1 MPPFPERFRDVAD
14 ASHVWGD
21 DPDADTARVF
31 AEVGGL
37 SEGGDHAW
45 HLLPASAFLERLYLW
60 CAYDPRRAW
69 VLRNARAVLLRDFH
83 RATGEIRAGLDS
95 LALFQE
101 CADATR
107 TTLERGMARYD
118 IARTAAA
125 LLSPAPPELAL
136 LGGQERY
143 CRIGVEAARE
153 ALEIYRAQPGSEHI
167 RNLVTRTEQCLHN
180 LLAAGNTLDG
190 IAAAPDRS
198 GALPSRARFAPLLHL
213 FGTHLERGD
222 SAPALAIL
230 QESARLT
237 EHHFAARPL
246 DGAGLDAAGRADSLF
261 RGSFDELARLYVAEG
276 RAGMAL
282 AATETVRAITV
293 RPAPDPAPG
302 PDLAFGPRPGGTA
315 GRRLARRLGTDVS
328 AARVADA
335 LDRLGAAGWPSG
347 TAICVF
353 SACDGFM
360 SVVLAARRGTSGW
373 DVECDQWSI
382 LQDEFDRMVDGL
394 DLAPGPQRERRLAR
408 ACEAANGFFF
418 AEMLPLLHARGLDG
432 LAISG
437 PGPLARLPYEAIPV
451 EGGTVLGDTF
461 EVFSLPSVLL
471 AADLAVLGHRCPPR
485 RALVVAYGGEAM
497 PGFREEAARIEELWN
512 GPLDLLDG
520 AAISKR
526 DVLDALGGDYDLVHL
541 ACPATPDGHDEAQG
555 DPLASALRLNDARDP
570 SAALVTAADLFGRG
584 FSRGPVVTVSPGPSA
599 PPAPALTRGLLHM
612 GARGMIVPGG
622 RCALR
627 RPDGSPNGRTRRS
640 LKATAPSGPSSG
652 PSALGAAPTRWRTGP
667 RSPTSASP
675 DPPPTARS
683 PPLTAATTKRSLD
696 DRRPGTAAFDRTVL
710 RPSDETWEA

>member
-612 GARGMIVPGG
+612 GARGMIVPRWPVRVEAAG
-622 RCALR
+622 RFTERAYAAIAEGH
-627 RPDGSPNGRTRRS
+627 RPQRAVVRAQR
-640 LKATAPSGPSSG
+640 
-652 PSALGAAPTRWRTGP
+652 
-667 RSPTSASP
+667 
-675 DPPPTARS
+675 ARS
-683 PPLTAATTKRSLD
+683 
-696 DRRPGTAAFDRTVL
+696 RTDPVEDWA
-710 RPSDETWEA
+710 PFTYIGVP